1 MEKELIIWTPLDYTI
16 IFILA
21 FLPLAYKLLF
31 WLYTIQLK
39 EYRWDRFR
47 EYLWTKQWKK
57 AIFNVFFVID
67 IILLLYSISI
77 YLIYLSKTPYY
88 IVFWGTFYNMF
99 FWYLV
104 ILNIFV
110 IWKII
115 RKNILKPVFS
125 SRLTFLLSIFIIIQG
140 IDLYMFYYLNSF
152 NYTYIYILTIFI
164 ALPLIIFLYNFISL
178 PLVNYSKNKIIN
190 KAISKSLNTKNT
202 LKVAITWSYW
212 KSSIKEMLSCILE
225 QDSKTLKTPENINT
239 ELWVSKIVIN
249 KLNDKY
255 KFFVAEIWAYKIWE
269 ISLLWKIVNHKHGFL
284 TAIWNQ
290 HIWIFWT
297 QQNII
302 KGKSEISESVMKN
315 KWTLYV
321 NGDDKNIKKAIKESI
336 INEKKINLVRYWMK
350 DKNLDIQS
358 EILGTNDWFSEFKI
372 HYKNKNYTFKCSLVW
387 EHNILNLTWVIA
399 FCLDIWIKQNDLKKY
414 LKNISLPE
422 NRLWVF
428 KNKSNILINDS
439 YNLPIEWLLAWI
451 NILGTYKWNKVLVM
465 DDVLELWKYSKKIHF
480 ELWQKIAKKKEVNQ
494 IFYCGVNYWKYFLD
508 WILEAWF
515 KEDNILENMDNIKNS
530 TILFEWRWS
539 RIYFDK
545 FRK

>member
-16 IFILA
+16 LFILA
-21 FLPLAYKLLF
+21 FLPLAHKLLF

-67 IILLLYSISI
+67 IILLLYSITI

-125 SRLTFLLSIFIIIQG
+125 SRLIFLLSIFIIIQG

-212 KSSIKEMLSCILE
+212 KSSVKEMLSCILE

-302 KGKSEISESVMKN
+302 KGKSEIAESVMKN
-315 KWTLYV
+315 NWTLYV
-321 NGDDKNIKKAIKESI
+321 NGDDKNIKKAIKDSI

-350 DKNLDIQS
+350 DKNLDIKS
-358 EILGTNDWFSEFKI
+358 EILRTNEWFSEFKI

-428 KNKSNILINDS
+428 KNKGNTLINDS

-451 NILGTYKWNKVLVM
+451 KILGTYKWNKVLIM

-508 WILEAWF
+508 WLLEAWF
-515 KEDNILENMDNIKNS
+515 KEENILENIDNIKNS

-539 RIYFDK
+539 RKYFDK